1 MVWSSPCT
9 KLAIFSISIVVR
21 LFPSPFSA
29 TIDDT
34 KLWSFKNF
42 QQEFLFA
49 KITNNIREKL
59 KISLSFGWFS
69 FWSEFLNFSSSV
81 LHSATVCLVKS
92 TNWSH
97 SRAFYQLWMVILLI
111 LHKLYCIKPH
121 YELLQPFPIVCDVAL
136 ILHTSLRNFATSLN
150 HSLVAKWR
158 FFIIGNVC
166 SAKRAIR
173 LLQCNSSRCLCPIW
187 QAISAGLLDLLALL
201 LFMWK

>member
-1 MVWSSPCT
+1 M
-9 KLAIFSISIVVR
+9 
-21 LFPSPFSA
+21 
-29 TIDDT
+29 
-34 KLWSFKNF
+34 
-42 QQEFLFA
+42 
-49 KITNNIREKL
+49 
-59 KISLSFGWFS
+59 SFGWFS

-81 LHSATVCLVKS
+81 LHSTTVCLVKS

-97 SRAFYQLWMVILLI
+97 SRALYRIWNIFFILYG
-111 LHKLYCIKPH
+111 LYGMEH
-121 YELLQPFPIVCDVAL
+121 WNYNVFNYLQPFPIVCDVAL

>member
-1 MVWSSPCT
+1 MRLSDGHLVLIPHRVVQRQEKRNDNSPLVRSFIVLIKLWFCKIIWRMVWSSPCT

-34 KLWSFKNF
+34 KLWSFKNS

-111 LHKLYCIKPH
+111 
-121 YELLQPFPIVCDVAL
+121 FTV
-136 ILHTSLRNFATSLN
+136 
-150 HSLVAKWR
+150 
-158 FFIIGNVC
+158 
-166 SAKRAIR
+166 
-173 LLQCNSSRCLCPIW
+173 
-187 QAISAGLLDLLALL
+187 
-201 LFMWK
+201 